1 MSSPGLQAIHAVGGV
16 VPPGLLARIQA
27 GELKDPAGLAP
38 ASYHLIGRE
47 TVRDAASRAW
57 SYLRSAWTAWREHT
71 ATQPPGAHGTT
82 AAQQRWLLVLLRE
95 LGYGQVPA
103 LPGGYT
109 IDDRNYPVTHAWQHV
124 PIHLL
129 GPTAD
134 LNHRNPDLPGATR
147 APQAM
152 LQELLNRSD
161 KHLWGILSNG
171 LRLRLLRDSTALAG
185 SAYLEFDLEAIFDG
199 ELYPEFLLLWQLCH
213 VSRLEQRPDDN
224 GTLAPVNCWLEIWR
238 GEAAEAG
245 TRLLDRLRDGVADAI
260 AALGTGF
267 IRHPANQPL
276 ITALRDGH
284 LTTAQYHRALLRL
297 VYRLLFCFV
306 AEDRDALLH
315 PDATAQARERYQQY
329 FSTARLRR
337 LSRSRAGSPHP
348 DLWQA
353 QRLVLRALGGDGH
366 PGLGLPALAGLFDPD
381 PHLPRLDGLDIDP
394 LLGCELTNENLLT
407 AIRRLAWVA
416 LPGQRIQPVDYRN
429 LGAEELGS
437 VYESLLELVPRLDL
451 SDRAFRLV
459 TISGNDRKTTGSYY
473 TPPSLVSALLD
484 TALDPLLDEAIIGA
498 AGTADAEKR
507 LLALTVCDPACGSGH
522 FLVAA
527 ARRIARRLAQVR
539 SGDDEPTPAQ
549 VQHALREVAGSCIYG
564 VDLND
569 LAAELAKVSLW
580 MEALEP
586 GKPLGFLDARIRIGN
601 SLLGA
606 TPALLHGDVPDGA
619 FKELEGDDKTTAAAV
634 RKNNKAQATVRVAIQ
649 AGNERGYAQDA
660 FVFSTGPD
668 VSNAELAAQRAALL
682 ALPDDVNAIR
692 AQAARWE
699 KHEQSNAYQAKRRH
713 ADTWCAAFVWPM
725 PARVPGTPYPVP
737 EPPTNAIM
745 RAIAASPLDP
755 ANDQFTGYA
764 QYLATRYRFFH
775 WHLEFP
781 EIFQVSESTIDTAA
795 QGWDGGFSC
804 ILGNPP
810 WERIKLQEK
819 EFFAAR
825 HPDIATATNAAARKR
840 LIAALRISDSTADQT
855 LHQEWTAALRNSD
868 GASALIR
875 ESGRYP
881 LTATGD
887 INTYAIFAES
897 ARTIMSPH
905 GRLGIIVPT
914 GIATDSTTQRYFRDI
929 VEHRSLVALYDFE
942 NEDKVFPNVHN
953 QYRFAL
959 IALSGGKSGQATLA
973 FRARQTTQIP
983 ERSYTIT
990 PDEIM
995 LLNPNTGTCPVF
1007 VSRRDAEITIGI
1019 YRRTKV
1025 LWKTSGGEDNPWQL
1039 SFLRMLDM
1047 ATDSKYFIDEG
1058 RAEAEGWQ
1066 RTGNRW
1072 KRGQETLLPLYEAKM
1087 THHYDHR
1094 FSTYEG
1100 ATQEQLNKGTLP
1112 RLSDAAHNDPSI
1124 GVQPRYWVPESLV
1137 EERLVGEFSQG
1148 VRGWPHGWLL
1158 GWRNIA
1164 RSVDERTII
1173 ASLTPRVGI
1182 GHSFPLIL
1190 SRREPQ
1196 MNACLL
1202 ANLSSLCADYV
1213 MRQKLAGSNVTYLYL
1228 KQLAT
1233 IPPEFYAN
1241 KIPWLCSQE
1250 NAMFWVQSRV
1260 LELSYTTYEMER
1272 FAADLG
1278 DDGPPFIW
1286 DRTRRDSLRAE
1297 LDAAYFHF
1305 YGMERDDVFYVL
1317 DTFKVVREREE
1328 KTYGEY
1334 RTKRMIM
1341 EIFDAMQDAMATG
1354 APYVTRLD
1362 PPPGAGARHAALK
1375 ESFG

>member
-1 MSSPGLQAIHAVGGV
+1 MSSPGLQAIHTVGGV

-27 GELKDPAGLAP
+27 GELKNPAGLTP

-71 ATQPPGAHGTT
+71 ATQAPGAHGTT

-103 LPGGYT
+103 LPSGYT
-109 IDDRNYPVTHAWQHV
+109 IDDRNYPVSHAWQHV

-134 LNHRNPDLPGATR
+134 LNHRNPDLPGAAR

-161 KHLWGILSNG
+161 DHLWGVLSNG

-185 SAYLEFDLEAIFDG
+185 SAYLEFDLETIFDG

-213 VSRLEQRPDDN
+213 VSRLEQRPDDT
-224 GTLAPVNCWLEIWR
+224 GTTTPAGCWLEIWR
-238 GEAAEAG
+238 GEAADAG
-245 TRLLDRLRDGVADAI
+245 TRLLERLRDGVADAI

-276 ITALRDGH
+276 TTALRDGN
-284 LTTAQYHRALLRL
+284 LSTAQYHRALLRL

-306 AEDRDALLH
+306 AEDRNALLH
-315 PDATAQARERYQQY
+315 PDAATQARDRYQQY

-337 LSRSRAGSPHP
+337 LSRSRAGSPHL
-348 DLWQA
+348 DLWHA

-381 PHLPRLDGLDIDP
+381 PHLPTLNGLAVDP
-394 LLGCELTNENLLT
+394 LLSCELTNEDLLT
-407 AIRRLAWVA
+407 AIRKLAWVA

-451 SDRAFRLV
+451 TDRAFRLV

-484 TALDPLLDEAIIGA
+484 TALDPLLDEAVTGA
-498 AGTADAEKR
+498 ANPADAETR

-549 VQHALREVAGSCIYG
+549 VQHALREVAGKCIYG

-619 FKELEGDDKTTAAAV
+619 FKELEGDDKATAAAV
-634 RKNNKAQATVRVAIQ
+634 RKNNKAQATVTVSIQ
-649 AGNERGYAQDA
+649 PGTARGYAQDA
-660 FVFSTGPD
+660 FVFSNGPD

-682 ALPDDVNAIR
+682 DLPDDVNAIR

-699 KHEQSNAYQAKRRH
+699 KHEQSDAYQAKHRH
-713 ADTWCAAFVWPM
+713 ADAWCAAFVWPM
-725 PARVPGTPYPVP
+725 PARVPGTDYPVP
-737 EPPTNAIM
+737 EPPTNAVM
-745 RAIAASPLDP
+745 RAIAASPLDTT
-755 ANDQFTGYA
+755 NDQFTGYA
-764 QYLATRYRFFH
+764 QHLAAQYRFFH

-781 EIFQVSESTIDTAA
+781 EIFQVDQTTIETTAR
-795 QGWDGGFSC
+795 GWDGGFSC

-825 HPDIATATNAAARKR
+825 HPGIAAAATAAARKK
-840 LIAALRISDSTADQT
+840 LIAALRTSDSTADQT
-855 LHQEWTAALRNSD
+855 LHQEWTAALRTSD

-897 ARTIMSPH
+897 ARAVMNPR

-929 VEHRSLVALYDFE
+929 IEQRSLVTLYDFE
-942 NEDKVFPNVHN
+942 NEDKVFPSVHN

-959 IALSGGKSGQATLA
+959 LALSGRPSGQATLA
-973 FRARQTTQIP
+973 FRARHAAQIP
-983 ERSYTIT
+983 ERSYVMT

-1007 VSRRDAEITIGI
+1007 VSRRDAEITIDI
-1019 YRRTKV
+1019 YRRTPV
-1025 LWKTSGGEDNPWQL
+1025 LWKTGEDEDNPWEL
-1039 SFLRMLDM
+1039 SFMAMLHM
-1047 ATDSKYFIDEG
+1047 SNDSKHFIDDEK
-1058 RAEAEGWQ
+1058 AEADGWQ

-1072 KRGQETLLPLYEAKM
+1072 QRGHETLLPLYEAKM
-1087 THHYDHR
+1087 AHHYDHR
-1094 FSTYEG
+1094 FSTYDG

-1112 RLSDAAHNDPSI
+1112 RLDDAAHNDSSL
-1124 GVQPRYWVPESLV
+1124 GAQPRYWVPESLV
-1137 EERLVGEFSQG
+1137 EEKLAGDPERAKP
-1148 VRGWPHGWLL
+1148 GWPYDWLL
-1158 GWRNIA
+1158 GWRDIA
-1164 RSVDERTII
+1164 RSVDERTLITTVI
-1173 ASLTPRVGI
+1173 PRTAVNNKY
-1182 GHSFPLIL
+1182 LLAL
-1190 SRREPQ
+1190 SRVNPVSGLQ
-1196 MNACLL
+1196 
-1202 ANLSSLCADYV
+1202 ANMSSFVLDFVA
-1213 MRQKLAGSNVTYLYL
+1213 RQKLSGAGMGYFIV
-1228 KQLAT
+1228 KQLPVL
-1233 IPPEFYAN
+1233 PPETYERDT
-1241 KIPWLCSQE
+1241 PWSGPVSLTQ
-1250 NAMFWVQSRV
+1250 WITPRV
-1260 LELSYTTYEMER
+1260 LELSYTAYDMEGY
-1272 FAADLG
+1272 AVELG
-1278 DDGPPFIW
+1278 DDGPPFVW
-1286 DRTRRDSLRAE
+1286 DRARRTTLRAE
-1297 LDAAYFHF
+1297 LDAAYFHL
-1305 YGMERDDVFYVL
+1305 YAVTRDDVDYIMN
-1317 DTFKVVREREE
+1317 TFKVVRERDE
-1328 KTYGEY
+1328 KAYGEY
-1334 RTKRMIM
+1334 RTKRMIL
-1341 EIFDAMQDAMATG
+1341 EIFDAMQEATVTG
-1354 APYVTRLD
+1354 VPYVTTLD
-1362 PPPGAGARHAALK
+1362 PPPGAGIRHPARK
-1375 ESFG
+1375 ETLG

>member
-27 GELKDPAGLAP
+27 GELKNPAGLTP

-57 SYLRSAWTAWREHT
+57 SYLRSAWAAWREHT
-71 ATQPPGAHGTT
+71 TNQAPGAHGTT

-103 LPGGYT
+103 LPSGYT
-109 IDDRNYPVTHAWQHV
+109 IDERNYPVSHAWQHV

-134 LNHRNPDLPGATR
+134 LNHRNLDLPGAAR

-161 KHLWGILSNG
+161 DHLWGILSNG

-185 SAYLEFDLEAIFDG
+185 SAYLEFDLETIFDG

-213 VSRLEQRPDDN
+213 VSRLEQRPDDT
-224 GTLAPVNCWLEIWR
+224 GTTTPAGCWLEIWR

-276 ITALRDGH
+276 TTALRNGN
-284 LTTAQYHRALLRL
+284 LSTAQYHRALLRL

-306 AEDRDALLH
+306 AEDRNALLH
-315 PDATAQARERYQQY
+315 PDAATQARERYQHY

-348 DLWQA
+348 DLWHA
-353 QRLVLRALGGDGH
+353 QRLVLRALGGNGH
-366 PGLGLPALAGLFDPD
+366 LGLGLPALAGLFDPD
-381 PHLPRLDGLDIDP
+381 PRLPALDGLPVDP
-394 LLGCELTNENLLT
+394 LLGCELTNEDLLS
-407 AIRRLAWVA
+407 AIRKLAWVA

-451 SDRAFRLV
+451 TDRVFRLV

-473 TPPSLVSALLD
+473 TPPSLVSVLLD
-484 TALDPLLDEAIIGA
+484 TALDPLLDEAVTGA
-498 AGTADAEKR
+498 ANPADAETR

-549 VQHALREVAGSCIYG
+549 VQHALREVAGNCIYG

-619 FKELEGDDKTTAAAV
+619 FKELEGDDKATAAAV
-634 RKNNKAQATVRVAIQ
+634 RKNNKAQATVRVSIQ
-649 AGNERGYAQDA
+649 PGTERGYAQDA
-660 FVFSTGPD
+660 FVFSSGPD
-668 VSNAELAAQRAALL
+668 VSNADLAAQRAALL
-682 ALPDDVNAIR
+682 DLPDDVNAIR

-699 KHEQSNAYQAKRRH
+699 KHEQSDAYQAKHRH

-725 PARVPGTPYPVP
+725 PARVPGTDYPVP

-745 RAIAASPLDP
+745 RAIAASPLD
-755 ANDQFTGYA
+755 ATNDQFTGYA
-764 QYLATRYRFFH
+764 QHLATQYRFFH

-781 EIFQVSESTIDTAA
+781 EIFQVDETTIETTA

-810 WERIKLQEK
+810 WEKIEVNKQ
-819 EFFAAR
+819 EFFASRDPA
-825 HPDIATATNAAARKR
+825 IAEAPNDAAREL
-840 LIAALRISDSTADQT
+840 LIDALAEEDPVLFAEYQHERRRIDGVTAFVR
-855 LHQEWTAALRNSD
+855 H
-868 GASALIR
+868 
-875 ESGRYP
+875 SGRYV
-881 LTATGD
+881 LTSSGRL
-887 INTYAIFAES
+887 NTYAVFAEADRSLMS
-897 ARTIMSPH
+897 AI

-929 VEHRSLVALYDFE
+929 VEQRSLVALYDFE
-942 NEDKVFPNVHN
+942 NEDKVFPSVHHS
-953 QYRFAL
+953 YRFAL
-959 IALSGGKSGQATLA
+959 LALSGRPFGQATLA
-973 FRARQTTQIP
+973 FRARQATQIP
-983 ERSYTIT
+983 ERSYAIT

-1007 VSRRDAEITIGI
+1007 VSRRDAEITINI
-1019 YRRTKV
+1019 FRRAPV
-1025 LWKTSGGEDNPWQL
+1025 FWLDHGPMNNPWKV
-1039 SFLRMLDM
+1039 SFAQGLFNM
-1047 ATDSKYFIDEG
+1047 ATDSRHFVTADNAIG
-1058 RAEAEGWQ
+1058 SGW
-1066 RTGNRW
+1066 TLEGNRFVQDG
-1072 KRGQETLLPLYEAKM
+1072 KQLLPLYEAKM
-1087 THHYDHR
+1087 VHHYDHR

-1100 ATQEQLNKGTLP
+1100 ATQAQLNVGTLP
-1112 RLSDAAHNDPSI
+1112 RLSDAAHNDPSL
-1124 GVQPRYWVPESLV
+1124 GAQPRYWVPESLV
-1137 EERLVGEFSQG
+1137 NGKLAADPERGKP
-1148 VRGWPHGWLL
+1148 GWPHDWLL
-1158 GWRNIA
+1158 GWRDIA
-1164 RSVDERTII
+1164 RSIDERTLI
-1173 ASLTPRVGI
+1173 ATVIPRVGV
-1182 GHSFPLIL
+1182 GHTNPLAL
-1190 SRREPQ
+1190 STQSPLLI
-1196 MNACLL
+1196 ACLQG
-1202 ANLSSLCADYV
+1202 NLSAYCVDYV
-1213 MRQKLAGSNVTYLYL
+1213 ARQCLTGTHLTYTVV
-1228 KQLAT
+1228 KQLPILAPERYGSAT
-1233 IPPEFYAN
+1233 
-1241 KIPWLCSQE
+1241 PWSATEPLVE
-1250 NAMFWVQSRV
+1250 WVTPRV
-1260 LELSYTTYEMER
+1260 LELSYTAYDLEGYAVE
-1272 FAADLG
+1272 LG
-1278 DDGPPFIW
+1278 DDGPPFVW
-1286 DRTRRDSLRAE
+1286 DRSRRATLRAE
-1297 LDAAYFHF
+1297 LDAAYFHL
-1305 YGMERDDVFYVL
+1305 YGVGRDDVDYIM
-1317 DTFKVVREREE
+1317 DTFKVVRERDE
-1328 KTYGEY
+1328 KAYGEY
-1334 RTKRMIM
+1334 RTKRMIL
-1341 EIFDAMQDAMATG
+1341 EIFDAMQEATVTG
-1354 APYVTRLD
+1354 VPYVTALA
-1362 PPPGAGARHAALK
+1362 PPPGAGIRHQARK
-1375 ESFG
+1375 ETLG

>member
-27 GELKDPAGLAP
+27 GELKNPAGLTP

-71 ATQPPGAHGTT
+71 ATQAPGAHGTT

-103 LPGGYT
+103 LPSGYT
-109 IDDRNYPVTHAWQHV
+109 IDDRNYPVSHAWQHV

-134 LNHRNPDLPGATR
+134 LNHRNPDLPGAAR

-161 KHLWGILSNG
+161 DHLWGILSNG

-185 SAYLEFDLEAIFDG
+185 SAYLEFDLETIFDG

-213 VSRLEQRPDDN
+213 VSRLEQRPDDT
-224 GTLAPVNCWLEIWR
+224 GTTTPAGCWLEIWR
-238 GEAAEAG
+238 GEAADAG
-245 TRLLDRLRDGVADAI
+245 TRLLERLRDGVADAL

-276 ITALRDGH
+276 TTALRDGN
-284 LTTAQYHRALLRL
+284 LSTAQYHRALLRL

-306 AEDRDALLH
+306 AEDRNALLH
-315 PDATAQARERYQQY
+315 PDAATQARERYQQY

-348 DLWQA
+348 DLWHA

-381 PHLPRLDGLDIDP
+381 PHLPALDGLPFDP
-394 LLGCELTNENLLT
+394 LLGCELTNEDLLS
-407 AIRRLAWVA
+407 AIRKLAWVA
-416 LPGQRIQPVDYRN
+416 LPGQRIQPVDYHN

-451 SDRAFRLV
+451 TDRVFRLV

-484 TALDPLLDEAIIGA
+484 TALDPLLDEALTGA
-498 AGTADAEKR
+498 ANPADAETR

-549 VQHALREVAGSCIYG
+549 VQHALREVAGNCIYG

-606 TPALLHGDVPDGA
+606 TPALLHRDLPDGA
-619 FKELEGDDKTTAAAV
+619 FKELDGDDKATAAAV
-634 RKNNKAQATVRVAIQ
+634 RKNNKAQATVRLEIQ

-660 FVFSTGPD
+660 FVFSSGPD
-668 VSNAELAAQRAALL
+668 VSNADLAAQRAALL
-682 ALPDDVNAIR
+682 DLPDDVNAIR
-692 AQAARWE
+692 SQAARWE
-699 KHEQSNAYQAKRRH
+699 EHEQSDAYQAKHRH

-725 PARVPGTPYPVP
+725 PARVPGTEYPVP

-745 RAIAASPLDP
+745 RAIAADPLDRT
-755 ANDQFTGYA
+755 NDQFTGYA
-764 QYLATRYRFFH
+764 QHLAAQYRFFH

-781 EIFQVSESTIDTAA
+781 EIFRVDETTIETTA

-810 WERIKLQEK
+810 WEKIEVNKQ
-819 EFFAAR
+819 EFFASRDPA
-825 HPDIATATNAAARKR
+825 IAEAANDAAREL
-840 LIAALRISDSTADQT
+840 LIDALAEEDPVLFSKYRQERRRIEGVTAFVRYSDRYLLTS
-855 LHQEWTAALRNSD
+855 
-868 GASALIR
+868 
-875 ESGRYP
+875 SGR
-881 LTATGD
+881 L
-887 INTYAIFAES
+887 NTYAVFAETVRS
-897 ARTIMSPH
+897 LMSPI

-914 GIATDSTTQRYFRDI
+914 GIATDATTQHYFRDL
-929 VEHRSLVALYDFE
+929 VERRSLVAIFDFE
-942 NEDKVFPNVHN
+942 NEEKVFPSVHN

-959 IALSGGKSGQATLA
+959 LVLSGRPSGQAVLA
-973 FRARQTTQIP
+973 FRARQARQIA

-990 PDEIM
+990 PDEI
-995 LLNPNTGTCPVF
+995 LRLNPNTGTCPVF
-1007 VSRRDAEITIGI
+1007 VARRDAEITIGI
-1019 YRRTKV
+1019 YNRIPV
-1025 LWKTSGGEDNPWQL
+1025 LWRDQDPLGNPWSV
-1039 SFLRMLDM
+1039 SFAQGLFNM
-1047 ATDSKYFIDEG
+1047 ATGSRHFINADVAMES
-1058 RAEAEGWQ
+1058 GWILE
-1066 RTGNRW
+1066 GNRFT
-1072 KRGQETLLPLYEAKM
+1072 KDGENLLPLYEAKLA
-1087 THHYDHR
+1087 HHYDHR

-1112 RLSDAAHNDPSI
+1112 RLEDAAHADPSL
-1124 GVQPRYWVPESLV
+1124 GVKPRYWVPESLV
-1137 EERLVGEFSQG
+1137 EEKLAGDPE
-1148 VRGWPHGWLL
+1148 RGKPAWPHDWLL
-1158 GWRNIA
+1158 GWRDIA

-1173 ASLTPRVGI
+1173 STVIPRTAVGDK
-1182 GHSFPLIL
+1182 F
-1190 SRREPQ
+1190 
-1196 MNACLL
+1196 LL
-1202 ANLSSLCADYV
+1202 ARAQHQPVAALQANLSAFVLDFTARQKATGASFKYFL
-1213 MRQKLAGSNVTYLYL
+1213 MRQLPIL
-1228 KQLAT
+1228 
-1233 IPPEFYAN
+1233 PPEIYAQES
-1241 KIPWLCSQE
+1241 PWSGAASLSD
-1250 NAMFWVQSRV
+1250 WITPRV
-1260 LELSYTTYEMER
+1260 LELSYTAYDLEGYAVE
-1272 FAADLG
+1272 LG
-1278 DDGPPFIW
+1278 DDGPPFVW
-1286 DRTRRDSLRAE
+1286 DRSRRATLRAE
-1297 LDAAYFHF
+1297 LDAAYFHL
-1305 YGMERDDVFYVL
+1305 YGVTRDDVDYIMN
-1317 DTFKVVREREE
+1317 TFKVVRERDE
-1328 KTYGEY
+1328 KAYGEY
-1334 RTKRMIM
+1334 RTKRMIL
-1341 EIFDAMQDAMATG
+1341 EIFDAMQEATVTG
-1354 APYVTRLD
+1354 VPYVTTLD
-1362 PPPGAGARHAALK
+1362 PPPGAGIRHPARKEAL
-1375 ESFG
+1375 G

>member
-27 GELKDPAGLAP
+27 GELKNPAGLAP

-71 ATQPPGAHGTT
+71 TTQAPGAHGTT

-103 LPGGYT
+103 LPSGFT
-109 IDDRNYPVTHAWQHV
+109 IDERNYPVSHAWQHV

-134 LNHRNPDLPGATR
+134 LNHRNLDLPGAAR

-161 KHLWGILSNG
+161 DHLWGILSNG

-185 SAYLEFDLEAIFDG
+185 SAYLEFDLETIFDG

-213 VSRLEQRPDDN
+213 VSRLEQRPDDT
-224 GTLAPVNCWLEIWR
+224 GTTTPAGCWLEIWR

-276 ITALRDGH
+276 TTALRNGN
-284 LTTAQYHRALLRL
+284 LSTVQYHRALLRL

-306 AEDRDALLH
+306 AEDRNALLH
-315 PDATAQARERYQQY
+315 PDAATQARERYQQY

-348 DLWQA
+348 DLWHA

-381 PHLPRLDGLDIDP
+381 PRLPALDGLPVDP
-394 LLGCELTNENLLT
+394 LLGCELTNEDLLS
-407 AIRRLAWVA
+407 AIRKLAWVA

-451 SDRAFRLV
+451 TDRVFRLV

-484 TALDPLLDEAIIGA
+484 TALDPLLDEAVTGA
-498 AGTADAEKR
+498 ANPADAETR

-549 VQHALREVAGSCIYG
+549 VQHALREVAGNCIYG

-619 FKELEGDDKTTAAAV
+619 FKELEGDDKATAAAV
-634 RKNNKAQATVRVAIQ
+634 RKNNKAQATVTVSIQ
-649 AGNERGYAQDA
+649 PGTERGYAQDA
-660 FVFSTGPD
+660 FVFSSGPD
-668 VSNAELAAQRAALL
+668 VSNADLAAQRAALL
-682 ALPDDVNAIR
+682 NLPDDVNAIR

-699 KHEQSNAYQAKRRH
+699 KHEQSDAYQAKHRH

-725 PARVPGTPYPVP
+725 PARVPGTDYPVP

-745 RAIAASPLDP
+745 RAIAASPLDTT
-755 ANDQFTGYA
+755 NDQFTGYA
-764 QYLATRYRFFH
+764 QHLATQYRFFH

-781 EIFQVSESTIDTAA
+781 EIFQVDETTIETTA

-810 WERIKLQEK
+810 WEKIEVNKQ
-819 EFFAAR
+819 EFFASRDPA
-825 HPDIATATNAAARKR
+825 IAEAANDAAREL
-840 LIAALRISDSTADQT
+840 LIDALAEEDPVLFAEYRQERRRIEGVTAFVR
-855 LHQEWTAALRNSD
+855 H
-868 GASALIR
+868 
-875 ESGRYP
+875 SGRYV
-881 LTATGD
+881 LTSSGRL
-887 INTYAIFAES
+887 NTYAVFAETDRLLMS
-897 ARTIMSPH
+897 TI

-929 VEHRSLVALYDFE
+929 VEQRSLVALYDFE
-942 NEDKVFPNVHN
+942 NEDKVFPSVHHS
-953 QYRFAL
+953 YRFAL
-959 IALSGGKSGQATLA
+959 LALSGRPSGQATLA
-973 FRARQTTQIP
+973 FRARQAQQIP

-1007 VSRRDAEITIGI
+1007 VSRRDAEITINI
-1019 YRRTKV
+1019 FRRAPVFWLDQGPK
-1025 LWKTSGGEDNPWQL
+1025 KNPWEV
-1039 SFLRMLDM
+1039 SFAQGLFNM
-1047 ATDSKYFIDEG
+1047 ATDSRHFVT
-1058 RAEAEGWQ
+1058 AEDAIASGW
-1066 RTGNRW
+1066 TLEGNRFAQDG
-1072 KRGQETLLPLYEAKM
+1072 KYLLPLYEAKM
-1087 THHYDHR
+1087 VHYYDHR

-1100 ATQEQLNKGTLP
+1100 ATQAQLNVGTLP
-1112 RLSDAAHNDPSI
+1112 RLGDAAHNDPSL
-1124 GVQPRYWVPESLV
+1124 GAQPRYWVPESLV
-1137 EERLVGEFSQG
+1137 NGKLAADPERGKP
-1148 VRGWPHGWLL
+1148 GWPHDWLL
-1158 GWRNIA
+1158 GWRDIA
-1164 RSVDERTII
+1164 RSIDERTLI
-1173 ASLTPRVGI
+1173 AAVIPRFGVGHTNPLALSTQSPSLI
-1182 GHSFPLIL
+1182 
-1190 SRREPQ
+1190 
-1196 MNACLL
+1196 ACLQG
-1202 ANLSSLCADYV
+1202 NLSTYCVDYV
-1213 MRQKLAGSNVTYLYL
+1213 ARQCLTGTHLTYTVV
-1228 KQLAT
+1228 KQLPILAPERYGSVTPWSAT
-1233 IPPEFYAN
+1233 ESLVEWIKP
-1241 KIPWLCSQE
+1241 
-1250 NAMFWVQSRV
+1250 RV
-1260 LELSYTTYEMER
+1260 LELSYTAYDLEGYAVE
-1272 FAADLG
+1272 LG
-1278 DDGPPFIW
+1278 DDGPPFVW
-1286 DRTRRDSLRAE
+1286 DPARRATLRAE
-1297 LDAAYFHF
+1297 LDAAYFHL
-1305 YGMERDDVFYVL
+1305 YGVTRDDVEYIMS
-1317 DTFKVVREREE
+1317 TFKVVRERDE
-1328 KTYGEY
+1328 KAYGEY
-1334 RTKRMIM
+1334 RAKRMIL
-1341 EIFDAMQDAMATG
+1341 EIFDAMQEASATG
-1354 APYVTRLD
+1354 APYVTTLD
-1362 PPPGAGARHAALK
+1362 PPPGSGIRHPARK
-1375 ESFG
+1375 ETLG